1 MGEHSNVVIY
11 LDLLAKQFGGQHL
24 ISVQQS
30 ARPLGLKPATAANKV
45 SLGTFP
51 LPLVRDGG
59 RARVRL
65 IDLARYLAGEYVRV
79 PGKRGRPRKAE
90 QIARRAAGGGE

>member
-1 MGEHSNVVIY
+1 VGEHSNVVTY
-11 LDLLAKQFGGQHL
+11 LDLLAKQFDGQHL
-24 ISVQQS
+24 ISVQQ
-30 ARPLGLKPATAANKV
+30 AAKPLGIKPGTAANRL

-51 LPLVRDGG
+51 LPVVRDGG

-65 IDLARYLAGEYVRV
+65 IDLARYLAGEYVSASK
-79 PGKRGRPRKAE
+79 KRGRPRKAE